1 MKKNLIYLILIIIA
15 FTVACKK
22 DKTDP
27 PDNPVSQ
34 NEFELYIDFWNPE
47 GDNPEISFDAM
58 KTSPEIKID
67 FTRTFAGF
75 AVPPHFTNVIIDNL
89 RIINEQNINYEIQ
102 DINAY
107 EYRQEIGGWKLDVEF
122 TMSYEP
128 IEDLNVMLVLDASES
143 LGEDFPK
150 VKEYAIS
157 FVDSIFMTVPIV
169 KIGIVAFSDVIDV
182 FGLSSDKYEIIDYIQ
197 NIEQGL
203 FTSLYDAINVGIDTL
218 QSNAA
223 ESKSLLIFT
232 DGTDNNSDPEITYN
246 YLLNKLEND
255 PNVIKINSFTIGL
268 EGKGGVDKPV
278 LELLATNGGIAEFP
292 QNVDQ
297 LGVVFSRFSKS
308 ISNVYNLIY
317 TRNQQQIPKS
327 SPAKLKFVINALPK

>member
-1 MKKNLIYLILIIIA
+1 MKKNLIYLILIILV

-27 PDNPVSQ
+27 PEPTPK
-34 NEFELYIDFWNPE
+34 NEFELYIDFWNPD
-47 GDNPEISFDAM
+47 GDNPEISFDAS

-75 AVPPHFTNVIIDNL
+75 VVPPYFTNVKIDNL
-89 RIINEQNINYEIQ
+89 RIINEESVNYEIQ
-102 DINAY
+102 EINAY
-107 EYRQEIGGWKLDVEF
+107 EYREELGGWKHDVEF

-128 IEDLNVMLVLDASES
+128 IEDLNVMLVLDASQS
-143 LGEDFPK
+143 LGTDFPK

-157 FVDSIFMTVPIV
+157 FVDSIFGTVPIV
-169 KIGIVAFSDVIDV
+169 KIGVVAFSDAINVH
-182 FGLSSDKYEIIDYIQ
+182 GLSSDKYEIINYIQ

-218 QSNAA
+218 QNNVA

-246 YLLNKLEND
+246 YLLNKLVND
-255 PNVIKINSFTIGL
+255 PNVVKINSFSIGL
-268 EGKGGVDKPV
+268 EGKGGVDRPV
-278 LELLATNGGIAEFP
+278 LELLAANGGIAEFP
-292 QNVDQ
+292 ENVDQ

-308 ISNVYNLIY
+308 ISNVYNFIY

-327 SPAKLKFVINALPK
+327 SPVKLKFVINANPK

>member
-1 MKKNLIYLILIIIA
+1 MKKNPIYLILIVLVFA
-15 FTVACKK
+15 VACKK

-27 PDNPVSQ
+27 PEPTPK
-34 NEFELYIDFWNPE
+34 NEFELYIDFWNPD
-47 GDNPEISFDAM
+47 GDNPEISFDAS

-67 FTRTFAGF
+67 FTRTFAGS
-75 AVPPHFTNVIIDNL
+75 VDPPLTKVIIDNL
-89 RIINEQNINYEIQ
+89 RIINAENINYEIQ

-107 EYRQEIGGWKLDVEF
+107 EYREETGGWKHDVEF

-128 IEDLNVMLVLDASES
+128 IEDLNVMLVLDASQS

-157 FVDSIFMTVPIV
+157 FVDSIFGTDSVV
-169 KIGIVAFSDVIDV
+169 KIGVVAFSDVILV
-182 FGLSSDKYEIIDYIQ
+182 QGLSSDKFEVINYIS
-197 NIEQGL
+197 NIEQGPY
-203 FTSLYDAINVGIDTL
+203 TSLYDAINVGIDTL
-218 QSNAA
+218 QNNVA

-232 DGTDNNSDPEITYN
+232 DGTDNFSNPQITHD
-246 YLLNKLEND
+246 YLVNKLVND

-278 LELLATNGGIAEFP
+278 LEQLATNGGIAEFP
-292 QNVDQ
+292 ENVDQ
-297 LGVVFSRFSKS
+297 LGVVFARFSKS
-308 ISNVYNLIY
+308 ISNVYYLIY

-327 SPAKLKFVINALPK
+327 SPVKLKFVINANPK

>member
-1 MKKNLIYLILIIIA
+1 MKKYPIYLVLIILV
-15 FTVACKK
+15 FTIACKK

-27 PDNPVSQ
+27 PEPTPK
-34 NEFELYIDFWNPE
+34 NEFELYIDFWNPD
-47 GDNPEISFDAM
+47 GDNPEISFDASI
-58 KTSPEIKID
+58 TSPEIKID

-75 AVPPHFTNVIIDNL
+75 ADPPFTKVIIDNL
-89 RIINEQNINYEIQ
+89 RIINNENINYEIQ
-102 DINAY
+102 EINAY
-107 EYRQEIGGWKLDVEF
+107 EYREELGGWKHDVEF

-128 IEDLNVMLVLDASES
+128 IEDLNVMLVLDASQS

-157 FVDSIFMTVPIV
+157 FVDSIFGTVPVV
-169 KIGIVAFSDVIDV
+169 KIGVVAFSDTILVQE
-182 FGLSSDKYEIIDYIQ
+182 LSSDKFEVINYIS

-218 QSNAA
+218 QNNTA

-246 YLLNKLEND
+246 YLLNKLVND
-255 PNVIKINSFTIGL
+255 PNVVKINSFTIGL
-268 EGKGGVDKPV
+268 EGKGGVDRPV

-292 QNVDQ
+292 ENVDQ
-297 LGVVFSRFSKS
+297 LGIVFSRFSKS

-327 SPAKLKFVINALPK
+327 SPAKLKFVINANPK

>member
-1 MKKNLIYLILIIIA
+1 MKKYPAYLILIIIA

-27 PDNPVSQ
+27 PDNPVSK
-34 NEFELYIDFWNPE
+34 NEFELFIDFWNPE
-47 GDNPEISFDAM
+47 GDNPEISFDALE
-58 KTSPEIKID
+58 TSPEIKID

-75 AVPPHFTNVIIDNL
+75 VVPPHFTNVKIDNL
-89 RIINEQNINYEIQ
+89 RIINDENINYEIQ

-107 EYRQEIGGWKLDVEF
+107 EFREEMGGWKHDVEF

-143 LGEDFPK
+143 LGEDFSK

-169 KIGIVAFSDVIDV
+169 KIGIVAFSDVINV
-182 FGLSSDKYEIIDYIQ
+182 FGLSSDKYEITNYIS

-203 FTSLYDAINVGIDTL
+203 FTTLYEAINVGIDTL
-218 QSNAA
+218 QNNFA

-232 DGTDNNSDPEITYN
+232 DGTDNNSDPEITDDFLY
-246 YLLNKLEND
+246 NKLVND
-255 PNVIKINSFTIGL
+255 PNVIKINSFAIGL

-278 LELLATNGGIAEFP
+278 LEKLATNGGIAEFP
-292 QNVDQ
+292 ENVDQ
-297 LGVVFSRFSKS
+297 LGIVFSRFSKS

-317 TRNQQQIPKS
+317 VRNQQKIPKS
-327 SPAKLKFVINALPK
+327 SPAKLKFVISALPK